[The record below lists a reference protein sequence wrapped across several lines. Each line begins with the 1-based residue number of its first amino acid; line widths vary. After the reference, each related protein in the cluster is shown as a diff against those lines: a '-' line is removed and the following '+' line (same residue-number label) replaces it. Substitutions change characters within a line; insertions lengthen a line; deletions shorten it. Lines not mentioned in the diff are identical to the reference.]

1 MKYLHICHYCIDYR
15 TYSLSDMI
23 KHYKRKSSCKC
34 STFFSYEDANI
45 LSRKKY
51 TFNFDNTNLSNE
63 DYLYIITH
71 YKDNINIIDKDFK
84 NITQNNL
91 KNIDIN
97 NINPN
102 NIKLNNNSLDN
113 NSLDNNSLDNIDL
126 SNIDLN
132 NFFIKKILESIN
144 KSKLFIK
151 NNDTSDIE
159 DLKKSNDI
167 DNINILNS
175 DDLVPIDIKTYSTKK
190 IYENTF
196 FNKSK
201 NIYYCGNCESEYTH
215 LNNLR
220 RHRIKDTC
228 YKRKETNTIID
239 TNAKR
244 CNKIIEKEN
253 KKQETINQ
261 QINYNNCNIQNN
273 NNNNTNNSTYNLNV
287 RDFVHDRYDV
297 SHIKDDFYLQKDFF
311 LYHNF
316 LRAIMENKN
325 NQNIFFSNDEAIIY
339 TDKELNKMSSDKAG
353 YLVLDKLSQSFDQI
367 FYKNDK
373 ETQEHYKFIQKYYY
387 LVKGQYIND
396 TIFKDYDINEQ
407 KFIYTSNSRLFRSR
421 DKYLAKMVSTLSPIK
436 NEVRERMSVSLDQIN
451 DIPKINPNIENYA
464 SVKMR
469 YRDLKNKD

>member
-1 MKYLHICHYCIDYR
+1 MKNLYICHYCIDYQ

-23 KHYKRKSSCKC
+23 KHYKRKNSCKC

-51 TFNFDNTNLSNE
+51 IFNFDNTNLSNE

-71 YKDNINIIDKDFK
+71 YKDNINIIEKDFK
-84 NITQNNL
+84 KINPNNF
-91 KNIDIN
+91 K

-102 NIKLNNNSLDN
+102 NIKIDNSN
-113 NSLDNNSLDNIDL
+113 LDNIDL
-126 SNIDLN
+126 NNIDLN
-132 NFFIKKILESIN
+132 NFFIKKLLDNIN
-144 KSKLFIK
+144 KSKL
-151 NNDTSDIE
+151 NNEISKIE
-159 DLKKSNDI
+159 DVKKLNDI
-167 DNINILNS
+167 DILNPS
-175 DDLVPIDIKTYSTKK
+175 DLVPIDVKTYSTKK

-196 FNKSK
+196 YNKSK
-201 NIYYCGNCESEYTH
+201 NVYYCGNCESEYTH

-239 TNAKR
+239 TNAER

-253 KKQETINQ
+253 KKQEIINQ

-273 NNNNTNNSTYNLNV
+273 NNNNTNTNNSTYNLNV
-287 RDFVHDRYDV
+287 NDFVHDKYDL
-297 SHIKDDFYLQKDFF
+297 SHIKDEYYLQKDFF
-311 LYHNF
+311 LYHN
-316 LRAIMENKN
+316 LLKAIMENKN
-325 NQNIFFSNDEAIIY
+325 NHNIFFSNDEAIIY
-339 TDKELNKMSSDKAG
+339 TDNELNKMSYDKAG
-353 YLVLDKLSQSFDQI
+353 YFILDKLSQSFDQI

-421 DKYLAKMVSTLSPIK
+421 DKYLAKMISTLSPIK

-451 DIPKINPNIENYA
+451 DIPIVNPNIENYA
-464 SVKMR
+464 SIKMR